1 MHLEIHRINAYATVS
16 GHGNVIHIGDYFK
29 AIDARSGTCICQGK
43 CTQIKNSMD
52 AFGRKIYAISPDNV
66 HFFTTWSPRIRI
78 ESSGEVPPIP
88 FNDNGEYRIIK
99 WRYQIAYDIE
109 DVDIYLENGLDDI
122 DSEVKSLVYEL
133 NQWEGIETTQ
143 SCCGHGKGHL
153 WVKFYITSFQALY
166 DILLPLRSEGS
177 PLLDEFSLEIG
188 SRLTEASIIY
198 CGDDRD
204 CKHDGIELTL
214 ATFSEGQQA
223 YDVAQKYADT
233 LFEMRMKS

>member
-1 MHLEIHRINAYATVS
+1 MPSV
-16 GHGNVIHIGDYFK
+16 
-29 AIDARSGTCICQGK
+29 
-43 CTQIKNSMD
+43 
-52 AFGRKIYAISPDNV
+52 
-66 HFFTTWSPRIRI
+66 
-78 ESSGEVPPIP
+78 P
-88 FNDNGEYRIIK
+88 FNDNGGYRIIK
-99 WRYQIAYDIE
+99 WKYQIAYDIE

-122 DSEVKSLVYEL
+122 DSEVKPLVHEL

-153 WVKFYITSFQALY
+153 WVKFYVTSFQALH

-188 SRLTEASIIY
+188 SKLTEASIIF
-198 CGDDRD
+198 CGDEGNSM
-204 CKHDGIELTL
+204 HDGIELTL
-214 ATFSEGQQA
+214 ATFSKGQQA